1 MQQIHRSHFFV
12 GCIVSWP
19 NCLFQGLTTMF
30 LINKIPQRHISNSR
44 TKTKVYHNLS
54 VKIQLQFAQMVVAL
68 LSVTKAAMEGHPDNI
83 DRSCL
88 KKLMRLPRFLLTTT
102 YYVGSITIL
111 VTVFRMNFVFILW
124 LYFLNNALLYFHIFP
139 SVSSLRDN
147 CLFRTSINFL
157 TVSRQLS
164 I

>member
-1 MQQIHRSHFFV
+1 
-12 GCIVSWP
+12 
-19 NCLFQGLTTMF
+19 
-30 LINKIPQRHISNSR
+30 
-44 TKTKVYHNLS
+44 
-54 VKIQLQFAQMVVAL
+54 MVVAL

-111 VTVFRMNFVFILW
+111 VTVFRMNFIFILW

-164 I
+164 IWQLLFLWLFFLSFKMFFFKQSAILCCFELNHKNNLSKEWIITISCWIIEERLSEN